1 MNLGAD
7 SMMVFDVNSIFFSSY
22 AMTQKNV
29 SSIDNLKVDYSTQTY
44 RRTLSDLGY
53 SFCKRFMDVTISFF
67 SLLALS
73 PLFLFVALA
82 IKLEDG
88 GPVFF
93 TQKRWGENQKQIK
106 IFKFRSMFVD
116 KCDAAGLIQAVP
128 NDPRTTK
135 VGAFVRRTNIDEL
148 PQLINVLM
156 GEMSI
161 VGPRCHPIG
170 MLAAGVPYET
180 LIKNYHKRHQVKPG
194 ITGLAQVRGYRG
206 PTTDIESAKG
216 RILNDFVYLKN
227 KSIMLDLM
235 IIWKTL
241 TNELRGGKGF

>member
-1 MNLGAD
+1 MF
-7 SMMVFDVNSIFFSSY
+7 FDVNSKSLPSY
-22 AMTQKNV
+22 SMKQKIT
-29 SSIDNLKVDYSTQTY
+29 SSIKTLKDNNASHLNLNETNYFVYN
-44 RRTLSDLGY
+44 
-53 SFCKRFMDVTISFF
+53 FCKRILDITISFL

-82 IKLEDG
+82 IKLEDK

-93 TQKRWGENQKQIK
+93 SQKRWGENQKQIK
-106 IFKFRSMFVD
+106 IYKFRSMYVD
-116 KCDAAGLIQAVP
+116 KCDADGLIQAVE

-135 VGAFVRRTNIDEL
+135 IGVFIRRTNIDEL
-148 PQLINVLM
+148 PQLINVLL

-170 MLAAGVPYET
+170 MLAAGVPYEK
-180 LIKNYHKRHQVKPG
+180 LIKNYHKRHSVKPG

-206 PTTDIESAKG
+206 PTTDIEKAKG

-227 KSIMLDLM
+227 KSIILDLK
-235 IIWKTL
+235 IIWKTFA
-241 TNELRGGKGF
+241 NELKGGKGF